1 MGHNDEAFNVLQSP
15 IGRMASR
22 PMRNIETFTSGQ
34 MYLHLTLVERKVTE
48 FYHDIDR
55 RRWLVLLKW
64 LFSSLFPDNW
74 WCPCQVILISNDE
87 CDNFFDKPG
96 YCRWHPSDFSF
107 LSTSA
112 DKTSTLWAL
121 PPVWAWSS
129 WCWRWWWTSPSSSP
143 SSPILFQKTT
153 YVLNIS
159 VVVFDILAIHAK
171 NFQGVTDILREM
183 C

>member
-1 MGHNDEAFNVLQSP
+1 M
-15 IGRMASR
+15 
-22 PMRNIETFTSGQ
+22 MRNIETFRSKQ
-34 MYLHLTLVERKVTE
+34 MYPYLSLVEREVAE
-48 FYHDIDR
+48 FYLNIDGM
-55 RRWLVLLKW
+55 RWLHLLEMTY
-64 LFSSLFPDNW
+64 FHHFFPDNW
-74 WCPCQVILISNDE
+74 WCPYQVILISNDE
-87 CDNFFDKPG
+87 WDNFFDKPG

-121 PPVWAWSS
+121 PPVWAGSS

-143 SSPILFQKTT
+143 SSPILFHKTT

-171 NFQGVTDILREM
+171 NFQGVTDIHREM